1 MRPHLAPIAAA
12 LCAVF
17 AARATA
23 QCPDGTPPPCRGAAV
38 RQAGARRDPAIN
50 PRLWIVAPFDNAT
63 KAADLDW
70 LRDASVNL
78 LSMDMGRWS
87 DVAVVPDK
95 RVGDFVRDLPAAKR
109 TESLTLNDGLA
120 MARRAGA
127 AHLVMGDFFK
137 LGKTTRIV
145 ANVFDVASGARVRSI
160 TQEAPDADSLLTA
173 FGPLARGVL
182 AVPPPPDA
190 KTGDVGTRSLEAY
203 RSYLAGT
210 KALNRYE
217 LSDAR
222 THLLRAMA
230 IDSSFALAHLQYSL
244 LIAWGDPP
252 GGAGEARRHALLAQ
266 QFGTSLPKRDRML
279 IDARVASASEDFAK
293 SCEISRTLVAQDS
306 TDVQALYMLGEC
318 SFHDSTVDPSPT
330 DSMVGQFRNSWNTS
344 IRVLTRVLELDP
356 SFLGAF
362 EHVFDI
368 LSATQRGSSA
378 CPAGRLATTCPRWGS
393 MVLRAGD
400 SLVTVPSR
408 QDAKPDVFFAQQDR
422 ALVERPREANLDL
435 ARKLAQRWTDAD
447 TGSEGARLAMARV
460 QIARGNLAAAES
472 LFRHISMRATQENF
486 LAIRLGMEVA
496 AKRGRGAEARALFD
510 SLVKAIPDNPNIDGQ
525 RGSMELMFGRMT
537 RFDRA
542 AAASRLGPEA
552 AAYQRVLARVILGV
566 PSPELARTEAAF
578 LAAMQRDPACNR
590 VCQYSRLTG
599 SLAYSLHK
607 PVGDWPGIDSAPSLD
622 ARLRPAA
629 ALFLGDTASLRRG
642 ARSNEA
648 NARANVAA
656 LSGEF
661 GWSLISAGAY
671 LALGDTASAQRVVRF
686 YVDTAMAF
694 ANVGQNIV
702 SGLGAIGGP
711 GLWPRAMLLR
721 ADLAMAKG
729 LKDEARTW
737 YLRVLDLWGNADA
750 EMKPTVDRIRAA
762 LAKLDT
768 KA

>member
-1 MRPHLAPIAAA
+1 
-12 LCAVF
+12 
-17 AARATA
+17 
-23 QCPDGTPPPCRGAAV
+23 V
-38 RQAGARRDPAIN
+38 RQASPRRDPAVN
-50 PRLWIVAPFDNAT
+50 PRLWIVAPFGNAT

-78 LSMDMGRWS
+78 LSMDMGRWT

-109 TESLTLNDGLA
+109 NESLTLNDGLA

-137 LGKTTRIV
+137 LGKATRLV
-145 ANVFDVASGARVRSI
+145 ANVFDVATGARVRSI
-160 TQEAPDADSLLTA
+160 TQEASDVDSLLTV
-173 FGPLARGVL
+173 FGPLSRGVL

-190 KTGDVGTRSLEAY
+190 KTGDVGTKNLEAY
-203 RSYLAGT
+203 RSYLLGA

-217 LSDAR
+217 LGNAR
-222 THLLRAMA
+222 THLQRAMA
-230 IDSSFALAHLQYSL
+230 IDSSFALAHLRYSL
-244 LIAWGDPP
+244 LLAWGDPP
-252 GGAGEARRHALLAQ
+252 GGAGEPRRHALLAQ
-266 QFGTSLPKRDRML
+266 QLGANLPKRDRML

-293 SCEISRTLVAQDS
+293 SCEISRALVAQDS
-306 TDVQALYMLGEC
+306 TDIQALYMLGEC

-330 DSMVGQFRNSWNTS
+330 DSLVGQFRSSYNTA
-344 IRVLTRVLELDP
+344 IRSLTRVLELDP

-368 LSATQRGSSA
+368 LSAAQRGSSA
-378 CPAGRLATTCPRWGS
+378 CPPGRPTGICPQWYS
-393 MVLRAGD
+393 MILRDGD

-408 QDAKPDVFFAQQDR
+408 SDAPGGVFFAQQNR
-422 ALVERPREANLDL
+422 ALAERPRVANLDRAQQL
-435 ARKLAQRWTDAD
+435 ARRWTDAD
-447 TGSEGARLAMARV
+447 TGSEGARLALARV
-460 QIARGNLAAAES
+460 QVARGNLAAAES
-472 LFRHISMRATQENF
+472 VFRRISMRASQENVQ
-486 LAIRLGMEVA
+486 AIRFAMEVA
-496 AKRGRGAEARALFD
+496 AKRGRGAAARALFD
-510 SLVKAIPDNPNIDGQ
+510 SLVKAVPDNPNIDGL

-542 AAASRLGPEA
+542 AAASRLGPEG
-552 AAYQRVLARVILGV
+552 AAYQREVARAILGV
-566 PSPELARTEAAF
+566 PGPELPRLEAEFFSA
-578 LAAMQRDPACNR
+578 LQRDPTCNR
-590 VCQYSRLTG
+590 NCQFSRLTG

-607 PVGDWPGIDSAPSLD
+607 PVGAWPGLDSAPSYD
-622 ARLRPAA
+622 ARLRPASG
-629 ALFLGDTASLRRG
+629 LFAGDTASIRRG

-656 LSGEF
+656 SLSEF
-661 GWSLISAGAY
+661 GWSIVAVQAY
-671 LALGDTASAQRVVRF
+671 LALADTASAQRALRF

-694 ANVGQNIV
+694 TSVGQNIV
-702 SGLGAIGGP
+702 SGLGSMGGS

-721 ADLAMAKG
+721 ADLAMATG

-750 EMKPTVDRIRAA
+750 ELKPTLDRIRAA
-762 LAKLDT
+762 LVKLDT